1 MAEVAKSK
9 LKLLFLAR
17 IFAKETD
24 ESHGISVQEIIEKLA
39 EEGIEVERKTVYRD
53 IECLR
58 AFGYDILLDGT
69 HRPAEYRLINRR
81 FQDQELF
88 LMADAV
94 QSSRF
99 LTQKK
104 SASLVKAISELGSR
118 HIADGMHKR
127 VYVEGRI
134 KSLNESVFYNVD
146 AIQRA
151 MDKKR
156 KVSFV
161 YYKYD
166 ARGKLV
172 ASRDGE
178 RYVET
183 PVQLMYTDDEYYLV
197 AWNDKHNSFTNYRAD
212 RMKSIEISD
221 EPSTRNEE
229 IASFDVSKYQLRV
242 FGMYSGETANVTL
255 SVEPDAM
262 NTVIDRFGPDA
273 NITISGS
280 GQTHISTTVMVAPTF
295 FGWLAILGTKVRIE
309 SPKSVQV
316 AYQKYLN
323 EIVASY
329 QEKQPATIPRKKGP
343 N

>member
-104 SASLVKAISELGSR
+104 SVSLVKAISELGSR

-166 ARGKLV
+166 AKGKLV

-197 AWNDKHNSFTNYRAD
+197 AWNDKHNGFTNYRVD

-229 IASFDVSKYQLRV
+229 IASFDASKYQLRV

-280 GQTHISTTVMVAPTF
+280 EQTRVSATVMVAPTF
-295 FGWLAILGTKVRIE
+295 FGWLAVLGTKVRIE

-316 AYQKYLN
+316 AYQEYLK

-329 QEKQPATIPRKKGP
+329 QEK
-343 N
+343 

>member
-1 MAEVAKSK
+1 M
-9 LKLLFLAR
+9 
-17 IFAKETD
+17 
-24 ESHGISVQEIIEKLA
+24 
-39 EEGIEVERKTVYRD
+39 
-53 IECLR
+53 
-58 AFGYDILLDGT
+58 
-69 HRPAEYRLINRR
+69 
-81 FQDQELF
+81 
-88 LMADAV
+88 
-94 QSSRF
+94 
-99 LTQKK
+99 
-104 SASLVKAISELGSR
+104 KAISELGSR

-178 RYVET
+178 LYVET

-197 AWNDKHNSFTNYRAD
+197 AWNDKHNGFTNYRVD
-212 RMKSIEISD
+212 RMKSIEVSD

-229 IASFDVSKYQLRV
+229 IAGFDVSEYQLRV

-273 NITISGS
+273 NIMIGS
-280 GQTHISTTVMVAPTF
+280 DRQTHVSATVMVAPTF

-316 AYQKYLN
+316 AYQEYLK

-329 QEKQPATIPRKKGP
+329 QEK
-343 N
+343 